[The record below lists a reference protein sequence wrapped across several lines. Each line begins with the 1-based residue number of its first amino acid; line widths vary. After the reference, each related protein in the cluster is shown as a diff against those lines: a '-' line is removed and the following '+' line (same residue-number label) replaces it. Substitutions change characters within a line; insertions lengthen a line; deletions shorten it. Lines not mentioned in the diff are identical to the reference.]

1 MNEANF
7 TYYMSFVSRICYAME
22 LKDYDKAHDLSET
35 LMGLMWDEAI
45 AKIDEELGNIE
56 LED

>member
-22 LKDYDKAHDLSET
+22 LEDYERARDLSDT
-35 LMGLMWDEAI
+35 LMGLMVDEAI
-45 AKIDEELGNIE
+45 AKMDEELGDIE

>member
-22 LKDYDKAHDLSET
+22 LEDYNKARDLSET
-35 LMGLMWDEAI
+35 LMGLMVDEAI
-45 AKIDEELGNIE
+45 AKIDEELKYIE